1 MNRFL
6 AQRRLPSMMMAMCCG
21 KDGLGEIDNRGT
33 LFGTGSDFSG
43 TVILSVQFTEQNPSG
58 LVFGVKPL

>member
-1 MNRFL
+1 
-6 AQRRLPSMMMAMCCG
+6 MMMAMCCG

-33 LFGTGSDFSG
+33 LFGIGPDFSG

>member
-1 MNRFL
+1 
-6 AQRRLPSMMMAMCCG
+6 MMMAMCCG